1 MMTKYLITGTSSGL
15 GEGIALKLIKEK
27 KNVIGISTSNVVNNE
42 LLESAFYHHLTL
54 DLSDLKKLASLDMSS
69 IFSDSDKVCLIIN
82 AGQFSFDDS
91 ISIKLDIA
99 ERMFNVNYHSAV
111 VLIKLAKMHLERV
124 IFINSISGINS
135 QFNQSQYS
143 ASKHALQAYS
153 EVLAKESVAL
163 DFDVMSLNPGGMRTP
178 LWGKLLND
186 VDQTSFLEVDTVAE
200 TVLFLCALPPNT
212 YIKNLIL
219 LPSSDVCNN

>member
-1 MMTKYLITGTSSGL
+1 MTKYLITGTSSGL
-15 GEGIALKLIKEK
+15 GEGIALKLVKEQK
-27 KNVIGISTSNVVNNE
+27 KVIGISTSDKINNE
-42 LLESAFYHHLTL
+42 LLESKFYHHLTL
-54 DLSDLKKLASLDMSS
+54 DLSDLKKLASLDISS
-69 IFSDSDKVCLIIN
+69 IFSEIDKVCLIIN
-82 AGQFSFDDS
+82 AGKFSFDDS
-91 ISIKLDIA
+91 TSIKYDTT
-99 ERMFNVNYHSAV
+99 EQMFNVNYHSAV
-111 VLIKLAKMHLERV
+111 MLIKLVKLNLERV

-163 DFDVMSLNPGGMRTP
+163 KFDVMSLNPGGMRTP
-178 LWGKLLND
+178 LWDKVLIE
-186 VDQTSFLEVDTVAE
+186 VDQTSFLEVDTVVE

-219 LPSSDVCNN
+219 LPSSDVMYN